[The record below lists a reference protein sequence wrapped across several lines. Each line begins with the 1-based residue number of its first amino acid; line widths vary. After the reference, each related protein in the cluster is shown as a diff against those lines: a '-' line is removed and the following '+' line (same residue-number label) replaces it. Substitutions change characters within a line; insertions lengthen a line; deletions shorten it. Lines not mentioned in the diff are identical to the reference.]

1 MNGIGGLG
9 SAMIRRTCHARNVHQ
24 VASPRVYVLTKG
36 VLYTRDSPSNGNGK
50 QQQRSALNGGGI
62 RRKIDN
68 EERKV
73 SWRAYVASFF
83 FVLAF
88 STNFDSE
95 DGGGTGVMHNV

>member
-1 MNGIGGLG
+1 VNGIGGLG
-9 SAMIRRTCHARNVHQ
+9 GAMIRRTCHARNVHQ
-24 VASPRVYVLTKG
+24 VASPRVYG
-36 VLYTRDSPSNGNGK
+36 LYARDSPSNGNGK
-50 QQQRSALNGGGI
+50 QQQRFAINGGGI
-62 RRKIDN
+62 RRKIDY

-73 SWRAYVASFF
+73 SWRAYVWLSSFFF